1 MTSVQSMEITGIN
14 TASGSYEQTGS
25 SNVAD
30 AFLIGDKVETGS
42 FPANTLDTAYTVTE
56 GS

>member
-1 MTSVQSMEITGIN
+1 MTNVQTMEITGAN

>member
-1 MTSVQSMEITGIN
+1 MEITAAN

-30 AFLIGDKVETGS
+30 AFLIGDKVETGN
-42 FPANTLDTAYTVTE
+42 FPANTLDAAYTVTE

>member
-1 MTSVQSMEITGIN
+1 MEITSAN
-14 TASGSYEQTGS
+14 SASGSYEQTGS

-30 AFLIGDKVETGS
+30 AFIIGDKVETGN
-42 FPANTLDTAYTVTE
+42 FPTNTLNSAYTVTE